1 MSSETESKQLTTETR
16 TVIETQ
22 ILKPTIL
29 CDMNAKHEILPE
41 LTDDEV
47 IEEYVVKVLD
57 SFDKESLRYESVLKC
72 LEGMREQGLIN

>member
-1 MSSETESKQLTTETR
+1 MSSEIESKQLTTETR

-57 SFDKESLRYESVLKC
+57 SFDKESLRYDAVLKC
-72 LEGMREQGLIN
+72 IKDLRDQGIIN